1 MSRRTKEQILED
13 LRKSEEI
20 KQMPKKMIIEK
31 LQTLSAIV
39 TITKPR
45 DGVTFGDNQNYEI
58 IWDEID
64 LNIIKSKILKLIKEL

>member
-31 LQTLSAIV
+31 LQTLSSIV
-39 TITKPR
+39 TIMKPT
-45 DGVTFGDNQNYEI
+45 DGVTFGESQNYEN
-58 IWDEID
+58 
-64 LNIIKSKILKLIKEL
+64 LS